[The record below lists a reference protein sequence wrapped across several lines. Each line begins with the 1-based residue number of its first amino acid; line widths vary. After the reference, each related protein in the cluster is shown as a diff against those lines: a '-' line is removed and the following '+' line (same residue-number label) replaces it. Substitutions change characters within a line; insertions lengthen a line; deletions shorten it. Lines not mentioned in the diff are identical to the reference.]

1 MSVGY
6 TKTITA
12 GVVATDLEL
21 IKTSGGRS
29 RADIL
34 VYVNRDYKNA
44 DGKYDSDL
52 QKWEAWGSTADY
64 AAANIVKGDTVVLEG
79 QFRRDV
85 IQKPDGKKQEYTKF
99 IISNLK
105 QLTWKKRELT
115 HDEAPAFNTGST
127 IEVVPDDLPF

>member
-21 IKTSGGRS
+21 IKTSSGRS

-64 AAANIVKGDTVVLEG
+64 AVANIVKGDTVVLEG

-105 QLTWKKRELT
+105 QLTWKKRELVRE
-115 HDEAPAFNTGST
+115 EAPAFNTGPT
-127 IEVVPDDLPF
+127 IEVTPDDLPF